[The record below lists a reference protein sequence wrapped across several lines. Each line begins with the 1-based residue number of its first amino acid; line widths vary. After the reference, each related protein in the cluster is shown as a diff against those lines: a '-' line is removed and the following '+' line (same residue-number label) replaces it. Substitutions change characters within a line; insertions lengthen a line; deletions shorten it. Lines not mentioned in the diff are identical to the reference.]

1 MGEEHKG
8 LAQDPEQNTRDYA
21 EFSPLP
27 ERKIPDTVKSVVIF
41 AVVLLLTVGSWGIAR
56 ALDSKTPEYKPTETQ
71 MLRLQVKQ
79 SQAQTKKVLRDQA
92 QAEFNAAY
100 GALMDE
106 ANAVKKENK
115 WPAET
120 LVDPDKLQFSAP
132 PKPIPNPPAVPA
144 KK

>member
-1 MGEEHKG
+1 MKR
-8 LAQDPEQNTRDYA
+8 LN
-21 EFSPLP
+21 
-27 ERKIPDTVKSVVIF
+27 KILDSIGRATLI
-41 AVVLLLTVGSWGIAR
+41 ACGAGLLLTWGIASCQS
-56 ALDSKTPEYKPTETQ
+56 SKTPEYKPSETQ

-115 WPAET
+115 WPTET

-132 PKPIPNPPAVPA
+132 PKPIPNPPAAPA